1 MGNMTAKE
9 LQAWLRS
16 QFPKEDER
24 NEWKGWRSLKHHV
37 SGQQGDDMVSYVA
50 AISNMEGG
58 ALVLGVEDK
67 TLKVTGIADVHT
79 YTPES
84 LKFQLTQLC
93 SDLPSEGLAVQ
104 ELIAADTQA
113 KVWIVQIPR
122 HAPRRPVRAK
132 GKAWQRIGDSLF
144 ELRPDRLESIL
155 SEPLANF
162 DWSAVVVPKAR
173 IADLDPQAIE
183 VARKKFAD
191 RNATKPWAGE
201 IAAWSDATFLDK
213 ARLAIHGEL
222 TRTALLLLGRPES
235 VHLLSPH
242 VAEISWKLP
251 DERAVEHFGPP
262 FLLNTTEV
270 LKRIRNPNI
279 KLFPATRL
287 LAEEMPKYDTRVILE
302 ALHNC
307 VAHQDYERCARIIV
321 EEHRGHVIFRSEGG
335 FFDGQPEQYLAGV
348 RMPGRY
354 RNKFLA
360 AAMVELDMIDTA
372 GFGIYEMFSKQ
383 RRRFLPLPDYEQSD
397 ASQVVLKI
405 YGQAIDEN
413 YSQLLMERSDL
424 PLEQVLWLD
433 RVQKKQKV
441 DAAHIAELRK
451 AGLIEGRKPHW
462 TISANIAAATKSQN
476 EYILNRGFSDDHY
489 KKLMLERLEKF
500 GPASG
505 RALRHLIWDMLPNI
519 LSDDAKETKVKNLR
533 TALRLRGLD
542 GKQIEIDPTGPARG
556 PNAIWR
562 IKQKTKVV

>member
-16 QFPKEDER
+16 QFPKENER

-37 SGQQGDDMVSYVA
+37 SGQQGDDVVSYVA
-50 AISNMEGG
+50 GISNMEGG

-79 YTPES
+79 YSPES

-113 KVWIVQIPR
+113 RVWIVQIPK

-144 ELRPDRLESIL
+144 ELRPDRLERIL

-162 DWSAVVVPKAR
+162 DWSAVVVPQAR

-201 IAAWSDATFLDK
+201 IAAWSDATFLNK
-213 ARLAIHGEL
+213 ARLAVNGEL

-372 GFGIYEMFSKQ
+372 GFGIYEMFNKQ

-397 ASQVVLKI
+397 ASHVLLKI

-433 RVQKKQKV
+433 RVQKKQKIS
-441 DAAHIAELRK
+441 DIQTKELRQAK
-451 AGLIEGRKPHW
+451 LIEGRKPNFFV
-462 TISANIAAATKSQN
+462 SAHVADATDTRA
-476 EYILNRGFSDDHY
+476 EYTRNKGLDDHY
-489 KKLMLERLEKF
+489 YKTLILQHIQKFKSVPAPEIRDLFLDKLPDSLSATQKQAKIKNLL
-500 GPASG
+500 A
-505 RALRHLIWDMLPNI
+505 ALRV
-519 LSDDAKETKVKNLR
+519 T
-533 TALRLRGLD
+533 GLD
-542 GKQIEIDPTGPARG
+542 GLRITTTGSGKGARWEIVRP
-556 PNAIWR
+556 
-562 IKQKTKVV
+562 

>member
-1 MGNMTAKE
+1 MSNMTAPE

-37 SGQQGDDMVSYVA
+37 SGQQGDDVISYGA

-113 KVWIVQIPR
+113 RVWIVQIPR

-162 DWSAVVVPKAR
+162 DWSAVVVPQAR

-191 RNATKPWAGE
+191 RNATKPWARE
-201 IAAWSDATFLDK
+201 VAAWSDAIFLDK
-213 ARLAIHGEL
+213 ARLAVNGDL

-335 FFDGQPEQYLAGV
+335 FFNGQPEQYLAGM

-383 RRRFLPLPDYEQSD
+383 RRRFLPLPDYELSD
-397 ASQVVLKI
+397 ASHVVLKI

-433 RVQKKQKV
+433 RVQKKQKIS
-441 DAAHIAELRK
+441 DAQTKELRQ
-451 AGLIEGRKPHW
+451 ARLIEGRKPNFFV
-462 TISANIAAATKSQN
+462 SAHVADATDTRA
-476 EYILNRGFSDDHY
+476 EYTRNKGLDDHY
-489 KKLMLERLEKF
+489 YKTLLLQHIQKFKSVPAPEIRDLFLDKL
-500 GPASG
+500 PDS
-505 RALRHLIWDMLPNI
+505 
-519 LSDDAKETKVKNLR
+519 LSATQKQAKIKNLLA
-533 TALRLRGLD
+533 ALRLTGLGGLKITTTGS
-542 GKQIEIDPTGPARG
+542 GKGARWEILRH
-556 PNAIWR
+556 
-562 IKQKTKVV
+562 

>member
-1 MGNMTAKE
+1 MSGMTAHE

-37 SGQQGDDMVSYVA
+37 SGQQGDDVVSYVA
-50 AISNMEGG
+50 GISNMEGG

-113 KVWIVQIPR
+113 RVWIVQIPK

-144 ELRPDRLESIL
+144 ELRPDRLERIL

-162 DWSAVVVPKAR
+162 DWSAVVVPQAR
-173 IADLDPQAIE
+173 IPDLYPQAIE

-201 IAAWSDATFLDK
+201 IAAWSDATFLNK
-213 ARLAIHGEL
+213 ARLAVNGEL
-222 TRTALLLLGRPES
+222 TRTALLLLGRSES

-372 GFGIYEMFSKQ
+372 GFGIYEMFNKQ

-397 ASQVVLKI
+397 ASHVVLKI

-433 RVQKKQKV
+433 RVQKKQKIS
-441 DAAHIAELRK
+441 DIQTKELRQAK
-451 AGLIEGRKPHW
+451 LIEGRKPNFFV
-462 TISANIAAATKSQN
+462 SAHVADATDTRA
-476 EYILNRGFSDDHY
+476 EYTRNKGLDDHY
-489 KKLMLERLEKF
+489 YKTLILQHIQKFKSVPAPEIRDLFLDKLPDSLSATQKQAKIKNLL
-500 GPASG
+500 A
-505 RALRHLIWDMLPNI
+505 ALRV
-519 LSDDAKETKVKNLR
+519 T
-533 TALRLRGLD
+533 GLD
-542 GKQIEIDPTGPARG
+542 GLRITTTGSGKGARWEIVRP
-556 PNAIWR
+556 
-562 IKQKTKVV
+562 